1 MNAPYRELA
10 AIPKTLKSEIELAL
24 EEGTRKR
31 EEYLE
36 SLQKKINEKQW
47 ACLKCLKS
55 EGYLS

>member
-36 SLQKKINEKQW
+36 SLQKKNQ
-47 ACLKCLKS
+47 
-55 EGYLS
+55 